1 MIEPSIEYEEGD
13 IYYGAT
19 TQPLHKRFFGH
30 KSNYKRNIH
39 KYQSSLLFNKYG
51 VENIKVILIK
61 QFPCENKK
69 ELEAEEA
76 KYIRENKCVNKN
88 IPLRTHKEWR
98 DNNREKIKEYN
109 EVNKEKAKE
118 KYELNKDEIKER
130 QKKYRETN
138 KEKIKEKGKK
148 YYETNKDKICEKTKK
163 YYEENKEK
171 LKVNYNENKENIKE
185 IRSEYYENNKE
196 KIKEKRKETFKC
208 ICGCVCL
215 VICKNRHLKTTKH
228 LSLLTL
234 LK

>member
-1 MIEPSIEYEEGD
+1 MPDYSKSVIYMIEPSIEYEEGD

-98 DNNREKIKEYN
+98 DNN
-109 EVNKEKAKE
+109 
-118 KYELNKDEIKER
+118 
-130 QKKYRETN
+130 
-138 KEKIKEKGKK
+138 
-148 YYETNKDKICEKTKK
+148 CEKTKK